1 MKSDVYYY
9 LLDYGFNN
17 DEIDKIEDVSDDIF
31 FTNLLEVRKNIKFL
45 EEKGL
50 DINEVIDA
58 INYNPYLLTEKNN
71 RLEAFDNIFYN
82 ALLFNSNELRELIIE
97 NPDIYTASPI
107 ELKKII
113 KYMTD
118 NGMSYKNIKNVF
130 IKTPKVVSYDYD
142 EYPELVKDKEV

>member
-82 ALLFNSNELRELIIE
+82 ALLLNSNELRELIIE

-118 NGMSYKNIKNVF
+118 NGMSYKDIKRIF
-130 IKTPKVVSYDYD
+130 IKTPKIVSYDYD
-142 EYPELVKDKEV
+142 EYLELVKDKEV